1 MSKEEKIV
9 KDLSDKRVVR
19 NTLRKR
25 TDKRKNENPL
35 ESCNNVAVI
44 HYKAAIGT

>member
-9 KDLSDKRVVR
+9 KDLSDKGVVR
-19 NTLRKR
+19 NTLRKI
-25 TDKRKNENPL
+25 TGKRKNENPL
-35 ESCNNVAVI
+35 ELCSSVGGV